1 MYDSFDNLYGDV
13 DDYYGYRCPD
23 YQPATA
29 SKWMETEDGRFAVRI
44 GLPGVHS
51 DNQRVWLGEDGSTV
65 HVRAARSLSG
75 QGGRRCLPRN
85 ARLSQDGRS
94 EILELEM
101 PLPSV
106 GVDASRTTIR
116 NIRGGIEL
124 IVPKLRPS
132 KPPATAQT
140 GARDSMATPPSISQ
154 ATRQTQGVPKRSPP
168 LRQNMLAQ
176 RPVQWWRLPP
186 SDGVEVVDEDWPAE
200 EKRADAAEGWMDNRG
215 EFQAY

>member
-1 MYDSFDNLYGDV
+1 MG
-13 DDYYGYRCPD
+13 
-23 YQPATA
+23 
-29 SKWMETEDGRFAVRI
+29 
-44 GLPGVHS
+44 
-51 DNQRVWLGEDGSTV
+51 
-65 HVRAARSLSG
+65 RAARSLSA

-94 EILELEM
+94 EILELGM

-124 IVPKLRPS
+124 IVPKVRPS
-132 KPPATAQT
+132 KPPATAPT
-140 GARDSMATPPSISQ
+140 GARGSMATPPSVPQ

>member
-1 MYDSFDNLYGDV
+1 MGV
-13 DDYYGYRCPD
+13 
-23 YQPATA
+23 
-29 SKWMETEDGRFAVRI
+29 SKWQEIEDGRVAVKI

-65 HVRAARSLSG
+65 HVRAARSLSA

-94 EILELEM
+94 EILELGM

-116 NIRGGIEL
+116 NIRGGVEL

-132 KPPATAQT
+132 KPPSTAQT
-140 GARDSMATPPSISQ
+140 SARGSMATSPSTPQVTKQ
-154 ATRQTQGVPKRSPP
+154 AQGVTKQSPP
-168 LRQNMLAQ
+168 LRQSMLVQ